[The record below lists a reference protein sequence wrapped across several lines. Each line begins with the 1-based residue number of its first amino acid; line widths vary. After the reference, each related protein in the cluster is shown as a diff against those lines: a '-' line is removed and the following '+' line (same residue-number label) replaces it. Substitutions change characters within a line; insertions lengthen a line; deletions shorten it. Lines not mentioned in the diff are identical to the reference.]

1 MLAVTGGHEPRDG
14 VLAVTGMS
22 PVIRWCARSNRHE
35 PRDGVLAVTGGH
47 EPRDG
52 VLAVT
57 GMSPVMVCSQ

>member
-1 MLAVTGGHEPRDG
+1 MLAVTGG
-14 VLAVTGMS
+14 
-22 PVIRWCARSNRHE
+22 HE

>member
-1 MLAVTGGHEPRDG
+1 MSPVMVCRSHEPRDG
-14 VLAVTGMS
+14 VSQQAVMS
-22 PVIRWCARSNRHE
+22 PVMVCF
-35 PRDGVLAVTGGH
+35 AVTGGH

>member
-1 MLAVTGGHEPRDG
+1 MLAVTGG
-14 VLAVTGMS
+14 
-22 PVIRWCARSNRHE
+22 HE

-52 VLAVT
+52 VLAVI